1 MTGDCVLQGTFGNV
15 WRCLWLSRLVGGR
28 KDGGAAGV
36 QRAEA
41 GDAAKHNTMCRAALT
56 AKDYSAPN
64 VSSAQDENLQLTCY
78 LSSKTQQEAALAQES
93 LSAFPLGSLA

>member
-1 MTGDCVLQGTFGNV
+1 MFSKGHLVISGDVYGCHD
-15 WRCLWLSRLVGGR
+15 WWGGR
-28 KDGGAAGV
+28 EDGGAAGV

-78 LSSKTQQEAALAQES
+78 LSSESQQEAALAQES

>member
-1 MTGDCVLQGTFGNV
+1 MFSKGHLVISGDVYGCHD
-15 WRCLWLSRLVGGR
+15 WWGGER
-28 KDGGAAGV
+28 EDGGAAGV

-78 LSSKTQQEAALAQES
+78 LSSETQQEAALAQES